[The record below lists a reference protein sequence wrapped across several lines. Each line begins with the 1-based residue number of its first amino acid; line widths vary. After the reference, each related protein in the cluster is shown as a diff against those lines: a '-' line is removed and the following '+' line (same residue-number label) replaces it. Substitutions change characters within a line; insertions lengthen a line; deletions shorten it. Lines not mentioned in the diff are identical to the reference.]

1 MKKLALALLAAFAL
15 CSTVPAQAEKAKTEK
30 KEKKV
35 DRAAEVRACMAK
47 CKKGAGEDACLKACI
62 PILD

>member
-1 MKKLALALLAAFAL
+1 MKKLALLAAFAL

-47 CKKGAGEDACLKACI
+47 CKKGDDTCLSKCI
-62 PILD
+62 PELN